1 MKGDNG
7 ALCGM
12 IRVVAGLIERDGSIL
27 VCQRRRDDRF
37 PLKWEFPGGKVEPG
51 ETLQGALTRELL
63 EELGVQAQIGRE
75 LHRADYRY
83 AGRTDFFTIAFFS
96 ASIGEQQEK
105 NLVFES
111 VAWTKPENLP
121 SYDFLEA
128 NHELIALLANGT
140 LHV

>member
-1 MKGDNG
+1 
-7 ALCGM
+7 M
-12 IRVVAGLIERDGSIL
+12 IRVVAALIQRDGLIL

-51 ETLQGALTRELL
+51 ETLQRALARELM
-63 EELGVQAQIGRE
+63 EELGVRAEIGRE
-75 LHRADYRY
+75 IHRVDYRY
-83 AGRTDFFTIAFFS
+83 AGRTDFFTIAFLS

-111 VAWTKPENLP
+111 LAWAKPEDLP